1 MSDPSWA
8 WPAFIIWSGLA
19 CSCFIIL
26 MYVRAP
32 YGRHQ
37 QAGWGPTL
45 PARPAWILM
54 EACSLLVMMG
64 LFLVSN
70 ATGSLALAGLSLWV
84 FHYSYRSFI
93 YPARAQLR
101 HKTMPLLVTGLAIL
115 FNVANAT
122 FNGLALFFWPP
133 QSTADLGSSATVL
146 TAFLLFA
153 LGFCLHV
160 HSDRVLRELRTSG
173 TSISTDYSIPGKGLH
188 RWVASPN
195 YLGELIQWLGFAVL
209 VNNPA
214 GWSFFI
220 WTAANLIPRAIAN
233 RAWYRTTFTDY
244 PKHRKILI
252 PFVF

>member
-8 WPAFIIWSGLA
+8 WPAFFIWSGLA
-19 CSCFIIL
+19 CICFIIL
-26 MYVRAP
+26 LYVRAP

-37 QAGWGPTL
+37 QTGWGPTL
-45 PARPAWILM
+45 PARSAWVLM
-54 EACSLLVMMG
+54 EACSLLVMIG
-64 LFLVSN
+64 LFLASN
-70 ATGSLALAGLSLWV
+70 ATGTLALAGLSLWV

-93 YPARAQLR
+93 YPLRAQLE
-101 HKTMPLLVTGLAIL
+101 HKRMPLLVTGLAVL
-115 FNVANAT
+115 FNFANAA
-122 FNGLALFFWPP
+122 FNGLALFFWQPEG
-133 QSTADLGSSATVL
+133 SESLTASITVL

-153 LGFCLHV
+153 VGFCVHV
-160 HSDRVLRELRTSG
+160 HSDQVLRELRTSRPS
-173 TSISTDYSIPGKGLH
+173 TSNGYHIPEKGLH

-195 YLGELIQWLGFAVL
+195 YLGELIQWLGFALL

-233 RAWYRTTFTDY
+233 RAWYRATFTDY
-244 PKHRKILI
+244 PKHRKTLI